1 MRREEGGTEHG
12 EPAAQASEG
21 EAAAGAHREPDRRR
35 GAKGSRLGAAR
46 ACALGALAL
55 SLGAGAGFSIWAL
68 LSAAYLL
75 CDLVWDG
82 VGGALG
88 LPAFPL
94 LACTLGGALI
104 GLWNARFDS
113 APKPLDE
120 VMAEVRAKGGYSVGR
135 VVPASVSF
143 LAIPASLL
151 ESALSLFHSPDPR
164 SLHFPA
170 DPVSVCFPVLEQYFL
185 LHRPVMRWVS
195 PAVPRSSLHKRSLSE
210 FPSQK
215 E

>member
-1 MRREEGGTEHG
+1 L
-12 EPAAQASEG
+12 PAS
-21 EAAAGAHREPDRRR
+21 
-35 GAKGSRLGAAR
+35 
-46 ACALGALAL
+46 L
-55 SLGAGAGFSIWAL
+55 SVPAL
-68 LSAAYLL
+68 LSAS
-75 CDLVWDG
+75 
-82 VGGALG
+82 G
-88 LPAFPL
+88 LPPALAL
-94 LACTLGGALI
+94 L
-104 GLWNARFDS
+104 
-113 APKPLDE
+113 
-120 VMAEVRAKGGYSVGR
+120 
-135 VVPASVSF
+135 PASVSF